1 MLGNVLVGIRIVF
14 LPDYSLILS
23 LLKYRGVRVF
33 LKKKNEKSKQ
43 EKPLK

>member
-23 LLKYRGVRVF
+23 LLKYRGVRAF
-33 LKKKNEKSKQ
+33 LKKKK
-43 EKPLK
+43 